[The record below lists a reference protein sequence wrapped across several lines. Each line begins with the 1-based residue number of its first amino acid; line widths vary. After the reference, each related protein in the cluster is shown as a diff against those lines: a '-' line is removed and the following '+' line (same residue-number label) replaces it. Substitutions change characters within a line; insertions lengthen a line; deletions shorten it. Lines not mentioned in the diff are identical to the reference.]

1 MFVFDGFF
9 PSSSE
14 TNPPPQKKKKNE
26 KQTSEETLP
35 SKEREVRSTLDS
47 AYRVSTQQS
56 KQFLTQHDT
65 RSRK

>member
-14 TNPPPQKKKKNE
+14 TPRSPPPQKKE

-35 SKEREVRSTLDS
+35 SKEREVRTTLNS
-47 AYRVSTQQS
+47 AYRVSTKQS
-56 KQFLTQHDT
+56 KQFLTQRDT

>member
-9 PSSSE
+9 PSSSQ
-14 TNPPPQKKKKNE
+14 TPRPPQKKNE

-56 KQFLTQHDT
+56 KQFLTQRDT